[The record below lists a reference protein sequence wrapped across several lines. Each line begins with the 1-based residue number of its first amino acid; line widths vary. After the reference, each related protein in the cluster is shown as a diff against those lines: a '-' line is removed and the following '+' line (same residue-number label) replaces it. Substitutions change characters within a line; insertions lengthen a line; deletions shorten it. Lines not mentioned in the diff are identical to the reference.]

1 MGRTFTSRDRYWR
14 LHPKFEARLQASSRR
29 ALVPSEPSTAI
40 RGHAR
45 RPHVLRRASAV
56 GYYPLSML
64 EVAPSVKIASAAAHT
79 KAAHHSRST
88 WWRRHRRGENVR
100 SLRAAGLLLRGTP

>member
-1 MGRTFTSRDRYWR
+1 MGRNFECLDWR
-14 LHPKFEARLQASSRR
+14 LQPKFEARLQASSRR
-29 ALVPSEPSTAI
+29 ALVPSEPSTAC

-45 RPHVLRRASAV
+45 RLHVLRRASSV
-56 GYYPLSML
+56 GVHPLSTL
-64 EVAPSVKIASAAAHT
+64 EDVVHVKNTSAAAHT

-88 WWRRHRRGENVR
+88 WWRRHRRGENAR

>member
-1 MGRTFTSRDRYWR
+1 MGRTFTSRDRYRR
-14 LHPKFEARLQASSRR
+14 LQPKFEARLQASSRR

-79 KAAHHSRST
+79 KAAHHSRPK